1 MTILYYAVFK
11 APEDKTTRERLLKI
25 LSEISK
31 RDETFVWGVSKNK
44 KYITIVSESES
55 QAHQRVYW
63 IKNKADIS
71 EEYRKK
77 LVYRIFKVEINK
89 ERR

>member
-1 MTILYYAVFK
+1 MVVLYYAIFK
-11 APEDKTTRERLLKI
+11 APEDDTTKEKLLKI
-25 LSEISK
+25 LSEIAK
-31 RDETFVWGVSKNK
+31 RDETFVWGISKNK

-55 QAHQRVYW
+55 QSHQRVYW

>member
-1 MTILYYAVFK
+1 MVVLYYTIFK
-11 APEDKTTRERLLKI
+11 APEDDETREKLFRI
-25 LSEISK
+25 LNEIAK
-31 RDETFVWGVSKNK
+31 RDETFVWGASKNK
-44 KYITIVSESES
+44 RYITIVSESEK
-55 QAHQRVYW
+55 QGHARAYW